1 MIFSIRVAHR
11 HFKHRLS
18 PGLYVGRD
26 RSRSWSRRL
35 FVLAISYGLLIAPPP
50 ADLYAQSITT
60 GQLRGTA
67 ARAIGQKW
75 KVRDSSADLYA
86 GPSIAYSKRGRV
98 YENEEVTILR
108 VTPNQEWIEVNT
120 SNGVKGWVKTI
131 SLARPQDQVA
141 IDPGRQR
148 RQTEYKYD
156 AQGRRLSP
164 NGAPMGS
171 GQGMPPST
179 GTPNT
184 MRQGKMDR
192 GKMGQGPIGQGAVGG
207 GEMSDGGQD
216 AFRRFGVEG
225 KKTLSIQVSPGGV
238 TQLKRRFSSDIVGAS
253 PLAGYEAQTLS
264 YQYTLGVVWRG
275 LKHLHLSAQ
284 WVDAR
289 GSAVSKP
296 PHPLSPNEPAQELSS
311 SQSQA
316 ELLAHVGL
324 PVGAGWIG
332 LSVGAQYL
340 ARDFQEVAY
349 PEPYTGFATLQSHS
363 YMSLLGGL
371 IFTWP
376 LGPMNIELGGGAL
389 LPLSFT
395 QTPRSIGKWS
405 ALGYQSRLKLSFTLS
420 PLISIGIYGL
430 VNQIG
435 ADLKGPAD
443 YLDPFF
449 GQPRVYLKASTYD
462 MSAGGGALLEINL

>member
-1 MIFSIRVAHR
+1 MIFSIRVTHR
-11 HFKHRLS
+11 KFMPRS
-18 PGLYVGRD
+18 RPRLYVD
-26 RSRSWSRRL
+26 RPQTRSMCSIL
-35 FVLAISYGLLIAPPP
+35 FIAVISCGLLFTLPLP
-50 ADLYAQSITT
+50 DSNAQAIGTS
-60 GQLRGTA
+60 QLKGTA

-86 GPSIAYSKRGRV
+86 GPSVAYSKRGRV
-98 YENEEVTILR
+98 YESEEVTIKR
-108 VTPNQEWIEVNT
+108 VTPNQEWVEVTT
-120 SNGVKGWVKTI
+120 SNGVKGWIKTI
-131 SLARPQDQVA
+131 SLARPQDNIA
-141 IDPGRQR
+141 TDPGRQR

-171 GQGMPPST
+171 GQGMPSST
-179 GTPNT
+179 GRPDS
-184 MRQGKMDR
+184 MRQGR
-192 GKMGQGPIGQGAVGG
+192 APQNPVGQGAVIG
-207 GEMSDGGQD
+207 GEMGDGGRD
-216 AFRRFGVEG
+216 AFKRFGVEE
-225 KKTLSIQVSPGGV
+225 KRVLSIQVSPGGV
-238 TQLKRRFSSDIVGAS
+238 TQLKRRFTSDIVGAS

-264 YQYTLGVVWRG
+264 YQYSLGVVWRG

-284 WVDAR
+284 WVNAR
-289 GSAVSKP
+289 GSTVSKP
-296 PHPLSPNEPAQELSS
+296 PHPLSPNAPAQELSS

-324 PVGAGWIG
+324 PVGPGWIG

-349 PEPYTGFATLQSHS
+349 PEPYTGYATLQSHS

-376 LGPMNIELGGGAL
+376 MGPMNIELGGGAL

-420 PLISIGIYGL
+420 PLISIGVYGL
-430 VNQIG
+430 VTQIG